1 MRRRHHE
8 SFSLLWQTTFK
19 SLPMRTP
26 RTLFVS
32 AAILFAVLPAQSPLA
47 DSPRPPVA
55 EIKPVELKE
64 HGNVRVDNYFWLRE
78 RENPKVLDYLK
89 SENAYTDAMMAD
101 SKPLEEKLYRE
112 TIARIKQDDSTVPY
126 LENGY
131 EYYTRFAEGQE
142 YPIYCRRR
150 PDSKV
155 ADQVMIDVNELAK
168 GNSFCSVPGVEV
180 NRQNNLAAF
189 AIDTVGRNIYTLRIK
204 DLASGK
210 LLEDKVPAMT
220 GNLVWAED
228 GKTLFYSRQDPET
241 LRPYQ
246 IYRHVIGTEPAADV
260 LVYEEKD
267 DTFNCYVMKSRSKKY
282 IIVASVHTLSN
293 EYRYLDAAN
302 PTGEFRVFEPRRRDH
317 EYSVDHLGDHFYI
330 RSNDKAKNFRL
341 LKTAEDAT
349 AQANWQEVIPHR
361 DDVLLEDF
369 SLFND
374 YLVVKERRGGLSRL
388 RVIPHSNEPEHEID
402 LGEAAYCVFLS
413 PTPEPDTTVLRYL
426 YTSLTTPLS
435 TFDYDMKTRTK
446 TLRKRE
452 PVLGGFDPANYL
464 TERLWATAR
473 DKTRVPVTVVYR
485 KTIQRDGTNPCV
497 LYGYG
502 SYGIESD
509 PMFQSHLLNLLDRG
523 FVYAIA
529 HIRGGQIMGR
539 TWYDEGKLLKKK
551 NTFTDFIDCGEYLI
565 HERLADPKRLYA
577 AGGSAGG
584 LLMGAVINM
593 RPDLFAGVF
602 ANVPFVDVMSTM
614 LDATIPLTTAEYDEW
629 GNPNEKSYYDYM
641 LSYSPYDN
649 VEAKAYPNLLV
660 ATSLHDSQ
668 VQYWEPAKWVAKLRA
683 LKTDNNLLLLKT
695 NMDAGH
701 GGASGRF
708 QRYKLY
714 ALEHAFFLRLAG
726 IKE

>member
-1 MRRRHHE
+1 
-8 SFSLLWQTTFK
+8 
-19 SLPMRTP
+19 
-26 RTLFVS
+26 
-32 AAILFAVLPAQSPLA
+32 
-47 DSPRPPVA
+47 
-55 EIKPVELKE
+55 
-64 HGNVRVDNYFWLRE
+64 
-78 RENPKVLDYLK
+78 
-89 SENAYTDAMMAD
+89 MAD
-101 SKPLEEKLYRE
+101 FKPLEEKLYRE

-131 EYYTRFAEGQE
+131 EYCTKFTEGQE
-142 YPIYCRRR
+142 YPIYCRRLSR
-150 PDSKV
+150 EGV
-155 ADQVMIDVNELAK
+155 ADEVLIDVNDLAK
-168 GNSFCSVPGVEV
+168 GNSFCNVPGVEV

-189 AIDTVGRNIYTLRIK
+189 AIDTIGRNIYTLRVK
-204 DLASGK
+204 DLATGK
-210 LLEDKVPAMT
+210 LLDDSVPAMT

-246 IYRHVIGTEPAADV
+246 IYRHVIGTKPDADV

-267 DTFNCYVMKSRSKKY
+267 DTFSSYVLKSRSKKY
-282 IIVASVHTLSN
+282 IFIISRHTLSH
-293 EYRYLDAAN
+293 EYRILDATN
-302 PTGEFRVFEPRRRDH
+302 PLGEFQVFEPRRRDH
-317 EYSVDHLGDHFYI
+317 EYTIDHLGDHFYI

-341 LKTAEDAT
+341 LKTAENAT
-349 AQANWQEVIPHR
+349 TQANWQEVIPHR

-369 SLFND
+369 SLFDD

-388 RVIPHSNEPEHEID
+388 RVIPRTNEPEHEID
-402 LGEAAYCVFLS
+402 LGEAAYLVHS
-413 PTPEPDTTVLRYL
+413 TPTPEHDTTVLRYL
-426 YTSLTTPLS
+426 YTSLTTPPS

-452 PVLGGFDPANYL
+452 PVLGDFDPANYV

-485 KTIQRDGTNPCV
+485 KTIKRDGTNPCL

-502 SYGIESD
+502 SYGYETD

-539 TWYDEGKLLKKK
+539 SWYEDGKLLKKK
-551 NTFTDFIDCGEYLI
+551 NTFTDFIDCGEFLI
-565 HERLADPKRLYA
+565 QERLADPKRLYA

-593 RPDLFAGVF
+593 RPDLFAGVY
-602 ANVPFVDVMSTM
+602 AAVPFVDVMSTM

-629 GNPNEKSYYDYM
+629 GNPHEKTFYDYI

-649 VEAKAYPNLLV
+649 VEAKAYPHLLV
-660 ATSLHDSQ
+660 STSLHDSQ

-683 LKTDNNLLLLKT
+683 MKTDNNLLLLKT

-708 QRYKLY
+708 ERYKLY

>member
-1 MRRRHHE
+1 MR
-8 SFSLLWQTTFK
+8 SL
-19 SLPMRTP
+19 RI
-26 RTLFVS
+26 LFVS
-32 AAILFAVLPAQSPLA
+32 VAILLAALSAHSLLAQP
-47 DSPRPPVA
+47 PRPPVA
-55 EIKPVELKE
+55 EIKPVDLKE
-64 HGNVRVDNYFWLRE
+64 HGKVRVDNYFWLRE
-78 RENPKVLDYLK
+78 RDNPKVLDYLQA
-89 SENAYTDAMMAD
+89 ENAYTDAVMAE

-126 LENGY
+126 LDNGY
-131 EYYTRFAEGQE
+131 EYWTKFSEGQE
-142 YPIYCRRR
+142 YPIYCRRL
-150 PDSKV
+150 PQAGAEDE
-155 ADQVMIDVNELAK
+155 VMIDVNELAK
-168 GNSFCSVPGVEV
+168 GNTFCSVSGLEV
-180 NRQNNLAAF
+180 NRQKSLAAF

-210 LLEDKVPAMT
+210 LLDDNVPAMA

-228 GKTLFYSRQDPET
+228 SKTVFYTRQDPET

-246 IYRHVIGTEPAADV
+246 IYRHVVGTDPAVDV

-267 DTFNCYVMKSRSKKY
+267 DTFNCYVSKSRSKKY
-282 IIVASVHTLSN
+282 IMIASEHTLSN
-293 EYRYLDAAN
+293 EFRYLDATN

-341 LKTAEDAT
+341 LKTAENAT
-349 AQANWQEVIPHR
+349 AQANWQDVIPHR

-369 SLFND
+369 SLFDD
-374 YLVVKERRGGLSRL
+374 YLVVQERRSGLSRL
-388 RVIPHSNEPEHEID
+388 RVIPLSNEPEHEID
-402 LGEAAYCVFLS
+402 LPEAAYRVVAT
-413 PTPEPDTTVLRYL
+413 PTPETDTTVLRYL

-435 TFDYDMKTRTK
+435 TFDYDMKSRTK

-452 PVLGGFDPANYL
+452 PVLGGFDPANYM
-464 TERLWATAR
+464 TERLWATAQ
-473 DKTRVPVTVVYR
+473 DKTRVPITVVYR
-485 KTIQRDGTNPCV
+485 KTIKRDGTNPCL

-502 SYGIESD
+502 SYGLEID

-539 TWYDEGKLLKKK
+539 SWYDDGKLLKKR
-551 NTFTDFIDCGEYLI
+551 NTFTDFIGCGEFLI
-565 HERLADPKRLYA
+565 QERLADPKRLYA
-577 AGGSAGG
+577 EGGSAGG

-629 GNPNEKSYYDYM
+629 GNPHEKTYYDYM

-660 ATSLHDSQ
+660 STSLHDSQ

-683 LKTDNNLLLLKT
+683 MKTDNNLLLLKT
-695 NMDAGH
+695 NLDAGH

-708 QRYKLY
+708 ERYKLY

-726 IKE
+726 INE

>member
-1 MRRRHHE
+1 MRNFRIRFVSVAILHAALSAH
-8 SFSLLWQTTFK
+8 SLL
-19 SLPMRTP
+19 
-26 RTLFVS
+26 
-32 AAILFAVLPAQSPLA
+32 AQP
-47 DSPRPPVA
+47 PRPPVA
-55 EIKPVELKE
+55 EVKPVELKE
-64 HGNVRVDNYFWLRE
+64 HGNIRVDNYFWLRE
-78 RENPKVLDYLK
+78 RDNPKVLDYLK
-89 SENAYTDAMMAD
+89 AENAYTDAIMAE

-131 EYYTRFAEGQE
+131 EYWTRFTEGQE
-142 YPIYCRRR
+142 YPIYCRRL
-150 PDSKV
+150 PQAGA
-155 ADQVMIDVNELAK
+155 ADEVMIDVNDLAK
-168 GNSFCSVPGVEV
+168 GNSFCHVSGVEV

-204 DLASGK
+204 DLTSGK
-210 LLEDKVPAMT
+210 LLDDEVPAMT
-220 GNLVWAED
+220 GNFVWAED
-228 GKTLFYSRQDPET
+228 GQTLFYTRQDPET

-246 IYRHVIGTEPAADV
+246 VFRHAVGTSPEADV

-267 DTFNCYVMKSRSKKY
+267 ETFNCSVSKTRSKKY
-282 IIVASVHTLSN
+282 IIITSDQTLST
-293 EYRYLDAAN
+293 ECRYLDATN

-341 LKTAEDAT
+341 MKTAENAT

-361 DDVLLEDF
+361 DNVLLEDF
-369 SLFND
+369 SLFDD
-374 YLVVKERRGGLSRL
+374 YLVVQERRGGLSRL
-388 RVIPHSNEPEHEID
+388 RIIPQVERAGARNRPRRGGVS
-402 LGEAAYCVFLS
+402 LFAT
-413 PTPEPDTTVLRYL
+413 PTPETNTTVLRYM
-426 YTSLTTPLS
+426 YTSLTTPWS
-435 TFDYDMKTRTK
+435 TYDYDMKTRTK

-452 PVLGGFDPANYL
+452 PVLGGFDPANYV
-464 TERLWATAR
+464 TERLWATAQ
-473 DKTRVPVTVVYR
+473 DKTRVPITVVYR
-485 KTIQRDGTNPCV
+485 KTIQRDGTNPCL

-502 SYGIESD
+502 SYGLEID

-539 TWYDEGKLLKKK
+539 SWYEDGKLLKKK
-551 NTFTDFIDCGEYLI
+551 NTFTDFIDCGEFLI
-565 HERLADPKRLYA
+565 QERLADPKRLYA
-577 AGGSAGG
+577 EGGSAGG
-584 LLMGAVINM
+584 MLMGAVINM

-602 ANVPFVDVMSTM
+602 AVVPFVDVMNTM
-614 LDATIPLTTAEYDEW
+614 LDDSIPLTTAEYDEW
-629 GNPNEKSYYDYM
+629 GNPHEKMYYDYM

-649 VEAKAYPNLLV
+649 VGAKAYPNLLV

-668 VQYWEPAKWVAKLRA
+668 VQYWEPAKWVAKLRTM
-683 LKTDNNLLLLKT
+683 KTDNNLLLLKT

-708 QRYKLY
+708 ERYKLY
-714 ALEHAFFLRLAG
+714 ALSHAFFLRLAG